1 MIIFLN
7 GINWVGVARSGSN
20 WLAAGRPCAR
30 MVAADL
36 HVHTTRSDGSL
47 TLDALP
53 AAAADAGVEAV
64 AVTDHDRLQPALDGP
79 VTTRDGVTVVHGIEL
94 RVDAGE
100 QRLDLLGYGVEP
112 TDALRAECA
121 RIQRDRRERGRAIIG
136 CVEDRLDRSL
146 PVEPRD
152 GLGRPHIARAVA
164 EVSEYSV
171 QGVFDD
177 LIGDDCPCYVPRVVP
192 DFERGRELLADACGL
207 VGLAHPFRY
216 RDTDAALAR
225 CGDLDAV
232 ERWYPYDH
240 PVDTDRLDA
249 AIERHDLLPTG
260 GSDAHDDRLGVA
272 GLDGA
277 AWARVREAIARD

>member
-1 MIIFLN
+1 
-7 GINWVGVARSGSN
+7 
-20 WLAAGRPCAR
+20 
-30 MVAADL
+30 MVVADL

-53 AAAADAGVEAV
+53 AAAADAGVEVV
-64 AVTDHDRLQPALDGP
+64 AVTDHDRLQPALDGA

-121 RIQRDRRERGRAIIG
+121 RIQRDRRERGRAIID
-136 CVEDRLDRSL
+136 CVEDRLGRSL
-146 PVEPRD
+146 PVEPRA
-152 GLGRPHIARAVA
+152 GLGRPHIARAIA

-171 QGVFDD
+171 QGAFDD
-177 LIGDDCPCYVPRVVP
+177 LIGDDCPCYVSRDVP
-192 DFERGRELLADACGL
+192 GFERGRELLADACGL

-216 RDTDAALAR
+216 PDTDAALAR
-225 CGDLDAV
+225 CGELDAV
-232 ERWYPYDH
+232 ERWYPYDR

-249 AIERHDLLPTG
+249 AIERHDLVPTG

-272 GLDGA
+272 GLDGT
-277 AWARVREAIARD
+277 AWARVRGAVAGDGRPRSV